1 MRSTPAL
8 PEWGDQSEEIS
19 PWETLLKGNV
29 VCSEV
34 AVKGKNSHADPR
46 VHVGKQGAG
55 EAEGAARRVYAGDRA
70 SKCVRMDACR

>member
-1 MRSTPAL
+1 M
-8 PEWGDQSEEIS
+8 
-19 PWETLLKGNV
+19 KGNV

-34 AVKGKNSHADPR
+34 AFKGKNSHADPR

-55 EAEGAARRVYAGDRA
+55 EAEGAARRVYAGDGT